1 MKARVAA
8 YAVGGGLVLMTT
20 LASQACSSAPSIAP
34 SASGSSTQT
43 NVSPAPDDA
52 GNPFGLDGDVRDGAL
67 VDECRRMDVVF
78 VVDDSGSMAPKQA
91 KLTQSFPKLVDAL
104 DRFRAKSGAS
114 LDYRLAVT
122 STDTLRTNYAT
133 GGRGGFVTKSPG
145 ACSVGPDR
153 AWLERTDGDVA
164 AAFACRAGLGT
175 SGSQD
180 EHPLDALT
188 LAIGD
193 RLRDQNKGFL
203 RDDALLAFFLLT
215 DEEDTSVTS
224 PAEVVRMLDQSK
236 KLRGRWAGAVLSGP
250 ETTSC
255 GGGSFGGGDASPR
268 LHELVKLSAD
278 ATTGHDNVIWRS
290 ICQDSFETAVT
301 DALSTFTIAC
311 LELPPLPR

>member
-1 MKARVAA
+1 M
-8 YAVGGGLVLMTT
+8 
-20 LASQACSSAPSIAP
+20 
-34 SASGSSTQT
+34 GSST
-43 NVSPAPDDA
+43 AAGDA
-52 GNPFGLDGDVRDGAL
+52 GNPFGLDGDVVDGAL

-78 VVDDSGSMAPKQA
+78 VVDDSGSMAPKQT
-91 KLTQSFPKLVDAL
+91 KLIENFPKIVDAL
-104 DRFRAKSGAS
+104 NRFRAKSGAL
-114 LDYRLAVT
+114 LDYRLSVT
-122 STDTLRTNYAT
+122 STDTVRNNYAT
-133 GGRGGFVTKSPG
+133 GGRGGFVTTAPG
-145 ACSVGPDR
+145 ACSAGPDR

-215 DEEDTSVTS
+215 DEEDTSVAT
-224 PAEVVRMLDQSK
+224 PAEVVGMLDGAK
-236 KLRGRWAGAVLSGP
+236 KLRGRWAGAVISGP

-268 LHELVKLSAD
+268 LHELVTRSMD
-278 ATTGHDNVIWRS
+278 TTTGQNNVIWRS
-290 ICQDSFETAVT
+290 ICQDSFATAVT

-311 LELPPLPR
+311 LNLPPLPR

>member
-8 YAVGGGLVLMTT
+8 YAVGSALGLLS
-20 LASQACSSAPSIAP
+20 LAFQACSSTPSVSP
-34 SASGSSTQT
+34 SPEGAATQT
-43 NVSPAPDDA
+43 NVSPPSDDA
-52 GNPFGLDGDVRDGAL
+52 GNPFGLDGDLPDGAL

-104 DRFRAKSGAS
+104 NRFRAKSGAS

-133 GGRGGFVTKSPG
+133 GGRGGFVTKAPG
-145 ACSVGPDR
+145 PCSVGPDR

-164 AAFACRAGLGT
+164 SAFACRAGLGT

-203 RDDALLAFFLLT
+203 RENALLAFFLLT
-215 DEEDTSVTS
+215 DEEDTSVAT

-268 LHELVKLSAD
+268 LHELVKLSED
-278 ATTGHDNVIWRS
+278 ETTGHDNVIWRS